1 LIINLDR
8 APRSLSLPIT
18 SERYTLQAASAPN
31 EPVLLNGTPLHLS
44 ADDDLPPLAG
54 AQTAAGALTFAPFTI
69 SFLAI
74 PEAANQA
81 CQ

>member
-1 LIINLDR
+1 
-8 APRSLSLPIT
+8 
-18 SERYTLQAASAPN
+18 
-31 EPVLLNGTPLHLS
+31 LHLS